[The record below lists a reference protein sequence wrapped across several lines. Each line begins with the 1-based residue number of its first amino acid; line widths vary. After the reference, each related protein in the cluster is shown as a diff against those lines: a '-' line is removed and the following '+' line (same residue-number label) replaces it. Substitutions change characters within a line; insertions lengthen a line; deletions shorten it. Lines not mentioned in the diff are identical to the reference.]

1 MIYEA
6 SFSFFI
12 ENNDR
17 SRYEKVL
24 SELLDNN
31 VINDL
36 DYYDDGEDFCIDCI
50 AGIEV
55 DDETPEDKVVD
66 AVTDTINNWMT
77 DWYAARD
84 YHYVKGREF
93 YWQP

>member
-12 ENNDR
+12 ENDDR

-55 DDETPEDKVVD
+55 GDETPADKVVD
-66 AVTDTINNWMT
+66 TITDIVNTWMKG
-77 DWYAARD
+77 WYAAWD